1 MPLPRGCLPKSEL
14 IRDFQSAD
22 HTALFGAPEPE
33 TQFETPNPFLP
44 PSPSLLEHSVLFPF
58 KEWSSAYLSLH
69 WIMVLLVYQQFTFL
83 VINPYYGKVLEF
95 HHHRAIQA

>member
-1 MPLPRGCLPKSEL
+1 MPIPLGCLPKTEL

-44 PSPSLLEHSVLFPF
+44 PSVRSLLEHSVLIALQGVELRLPF
-58 KEWSSAYLSLH
+58 TTLDNGTA
-69 WIMVLLVYQQFTFL
+69 
-83 VINPYYGKVLEF
+83 G
-95 HHHRAIQA
+95 